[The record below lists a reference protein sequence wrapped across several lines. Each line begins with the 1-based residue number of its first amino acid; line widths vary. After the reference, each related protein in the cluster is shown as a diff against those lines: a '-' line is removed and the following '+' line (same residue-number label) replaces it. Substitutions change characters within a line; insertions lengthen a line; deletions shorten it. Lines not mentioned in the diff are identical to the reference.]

1 MLKRILVAVVGIPA
15 LLLVL
20 CVCPDWATAVLLC
33 ALCVIG
39 AHELLSAV
47 LDKRKQRW
55 WALAAV
61 MSAYVAFMPYWAAEK
76 YASTAL
82 ALMPWMLAV
91 FIVLVFV
98 CYVVEYGK
106 ANALQFF
113 DVCAI
118 FTAGLVIPLALSCLL
133 RLRLM
138 PCGAALVL
146 VPLVSAFCSDAA
158 ALFTGMAMGRHKLAP
173 NVSPHK
179 TREGALGG
187 LVGGAVGM
195 LLFRIV
201 YFLISEVQFH
211 VGWCVVLGLLGAA
224 AGQLGDL
231 VFSAIKRQYGIKD
244 YGKLLPGHGG
254 VLDRFD
260 SVIFT
265 APLTWL
271 LLQYIQL

>member
-1 MLKRILVAVVGIPA
+1 MLKRILVAVVGVPT
-15 LLLVL
+15 LLAVL
-20 CVCPDWATAVLLC
+20 CVCPDWATALLLC

-47 LDKRKQRW
+47 QEKKKQRYW
-55 WALAAV
+55 MLSAV
-61 MSAYVAFMPYWAAEK
+61 MSLCVVFMPYLREEK
-76 YASTAL
+76 YANTAFFL
-82 ALMPWMLAV
+82 FPWVLAV
-91 FIVLVFV
+91 FILLVFA
-98 CYVVEYGK
+98 CYVVEYGGS
-106 ANALQFF
+106 NALQFF
-113 DVCAI
+113 DVCVI
-118 FTAGLVIPLALSCLL
+118 FAAGAVIPMAFSCLL

-138 PCGAALVL
+138 ACGKALVL

-158 ALFTGMAMGRHKLAP
+158 ALFTGMAAGRHKLAP
-173 NVSPHK
+173 KVSPNK

-187 LVGGAVGM
+187 LVGGVVGM
-195 LLFRIV
+195 LLLRIV

-260 SVIFT
+260 SVIFA